1 MTTPSTQAHLMD
13 QPLSR
18 AFRSLSVLC
27 LLALTPAWGLASD
40 LSVTPLFDAERT
52 GLLGGTEFL
61 NHWGGGFGVG
71 SINGIVRDTTIA
83 RTGAASIRA
92 DLGAI
97 TPGGAKFFQ
106 TFASELASPA
116 LRQTRDLTRYDSFE
130 FYVRN
135 NTGAALNL
143 TYEVK
148 DYRDDNGQRARRT
161 FSVPATTAWTA
172 ITAPLD
178 LSAPGWLV
186 DGNPDL
192 SRTYATAF
200 TLAPQVGTASGA
212 IFLDDFTLRE
222 RGGAI
227 DPASAPL
234 STIADRIAER
244 QFSGLWSAR
253 NRSTGLIYNS
263 SEDADIAALN
273 TTGGMLWMLPSAVR
287 RGWITQVDA
296 DAMAGQVASALNTN
310 LNQTT
315 PGQTRYLPTR
325 FLNPATGSRPGGVNE
340 ESTIDAAFIAL
351 ALDRY
356 ASLPTTSPALAGTLA
371 AVENRFNFSAFLS
384 PPVGATPARF
394 IKAYMPAEGFVGGTY
409 DGYTNEG
416 KVISLAAAVNG
427 AYPVPLE
434 QAWNADDLRV
444 RASLVNVDDA
454 HLVHRDAPFRAPF
467 EQSLLNLFADT
478 SDRGVDSFPDR
489 TLATNPWQNY
499 VRYERETAAKLT
511 ELGRDSFFQPDAG
524 FGSAGMYE
532 QFSMYDDF
540 GQPTLFMP
548 WSVSLALLAGA
559 PGAEDAFRTLVDQQI
574 LQGPLGL
581 ADSARW
587 ATGAAAPTNVRA
599 TQDNWN
605 LVLSTMALLEFLE
618 GETSSSRY
626 FAQLPYV
633 SAALD
638 AVFREGDL
646 DGNGIADGTDLAV
659 LRSGFG
665 DAAGATPAGGDTDG
679 DGRVDGNDFLR
690 WQRGLFIVSP
700 SASTLAVPEPG
711 NATLAC
717 GALAM
722 TWALSTRRAASDVRR
737 KQLSQLADLLVLV

>member
-1 MTTPSTQAHLMD
+1 MFEQ
-13 QPLSR
+13 LSR
-18 AFRSLSVLC
+18 ALSRLTALSLM
-27 LLALTPAWGLASD
+27 ALTASWANAGD

-52 GLLGGTEFL
+52 GLLGASEFL
-61 NHWGGGFGVG
+61 NNWGGGFGLGTV
-71 SINGIVRDTTIA
+71 NGIVRDTTIA
-83 RTGAASIRA
+83 HTGAASIRA
-92 DLGAI
+92 DLGTVAA
-97 TPGGAKFFQ
+97 TPGGGRFFQ
-106 TFASELASPA
+106 TFASELASQS
-116 LRQTRDLTRYDSFE
+116 LRQTRDLTRYESFE

-161 FSVPATTAWTA
+161 FSVPATAGWTA

-186 DGNPDL
+186 DGAPDL

-200 TLAPQVGTASGA
+200 TVAPQVGTASGA

-227 DPASAPL
+227 DPATAPIE
-234 STIADRIAER
+234 TIADRIAER

-253 NRSTGLIYNS
+253 NRTTGLIYNS
-263 SEDADIAALN
+263 SDDADIAALN
-273 TTGGMLWMLPSAVR
+273 TTGGVLWMLPSAVR
-287 RGWITQVDA
+287 RGWVTQADA
-296 DAMAGQVASALNTN
+296 DAMAVQVASALNTN

-325 FLNPATGSRPGGVNE
+325 FLNPATGTRPGGANE
-340 ESTIDAAFIAL
+340 ESTIDAAFIAV
-351 ALDRY
+351 ALERY
-356 ASLPTTSPALAGTLA
+356 ASLASTGPTLAGTLVG
-371 AVENRFNFSAFLS
+371 VENRFNFGAFLAPATGS
-384 PPVGATPARF
+384 TPARF
-394 IKAYMPAEGFVGGTY
+394 IKAFKPAQGFVGGTY

-416 KVISLAAAVNG
+416 KVISLAAAVNDG
-427 AYPVPLE
+427 YHVPLE

-467 EQSLLNLFADT
+467 EQSLLNLFVDT
-478 SDRGVDSFPDR
+478 TERGVDSFPDR
-489 TLATNPWQNY
+489 ALATNPWQNY
-499 VRYERETAAKLT
+499 VRYERETAAKLA
-511 ELGRDSFFQPDAG
+511 ELGRDNFFQPDAG

-532 QFSMYDDF
+532 QFSLYDDF

-559 PGAEDAFRTLVDQQI
+559 PGADEAFRTLVDNPL

-587 ATGAAAPTNVRA
+587 ATSAAGPTNVRA
-599 TQDNWN
+599 IQDNWN

-618 GETSSSRY
+618 GEASASRY
-626 FAQLPYV
+626 FASLPHV

-646 DGNGIADGTDLAV
+646 DGSSITDGTDLAL
-659 LRSGFG
+659 LRSGYG
-665 DAAGATPAGGDTDG
+665 DAGGATPAGGDANG
-679 DGRVDGNDFLR
+679 DGQVDGNDFLR
-690 WQRGLFIVSP
+690 WQRGLLVV
-700 SASTLAVPEPG
+700 ASSQPALVPEPS
-711 NATLAC
+711 AVVLAC
-717 GALAM
+717 IALAL
-722 TWALSTRRAASDVRR
+722 TSRRSLFRSR
-737 KQLSQLADLLVLV
+737 GHGKRCR